1 VKAHIPWISSELTVT
16 NDSCAVVLLLLLS
29 RAKSRGQLGT
39 LAVRSKQEWVE
50 VVFKGRPFR
59 LSSRAALEFA
69 SD

>member
-1 VKAHIPWISSELTVT
+1 MKAAHPLDTSALTVT
-16 NDSCAVVLLLLLS
+16 NDSCAVVLLLLVS
-29 RAKSRGQLGT
+29 GAKSRGQLGP
-39 LAVRSKQEWVE
+39 LVVRSKQEWVE